1 MKYACWKKNCGD
13 FQRNELHQKV
23 VEQKLDEVVNDV
35 AVNNLDVRVGHE
47 TYRNVLNE
55 TFAKKFVEDVI
66 AEGLAEDVLA
76 EALAETC

>member
-1 MKYACWKKNCGD
+1 MFD
-13 FQRNELHQKV
+13 I
-23 VEQKLDEVVNDV
+23 
-35 AVNNLDVRVGHE
+35 AVNNMDVRIGHE
-47 TYRNVLNE
+47 TDRNLLGE

>member
-23 VEQKLDEVVNDV
+23 VEQELDEVVNDV
-35 AVNNLDVRVGHE
+35 AVNNLDVGIGHE
-47 TYRNVLNE
+47 TDGNVLDE

-66 AEGLAEDVLA
+66 AEGLAEYVLA